1 MRLRLLLL
9 RLLIWLVLL
18 LYMPRF
24 LLILVLMR
32 LDVGATTG
40 PAVAI
45 DGGLLVRCGLL
56 LAACCWW
63 HLSDVRMLLDAC
75 WSLRLVMFV
84 FGGLLA
90 AARWTLLDTCSLG
103 LIVCSLLPLVLT
115 LLRCS

>member
-40 PAVAI
+40 PALDI
-45 DGGLLVRCGLL
+45 DGCLLVLCGLL
-56 LAACCWW
+56 LVACCWL
-63 HLSDVRMLLDAC
+63 HLSDFRMLLDV
-75 WSLRLVMFV
+75 SLFLRLVLFV

-90 AARWTLLDTCSLG
+90 AAQWTLFD
-103 LIVCSLLPLVLT
+103 I
-115 LLRCS
+115 